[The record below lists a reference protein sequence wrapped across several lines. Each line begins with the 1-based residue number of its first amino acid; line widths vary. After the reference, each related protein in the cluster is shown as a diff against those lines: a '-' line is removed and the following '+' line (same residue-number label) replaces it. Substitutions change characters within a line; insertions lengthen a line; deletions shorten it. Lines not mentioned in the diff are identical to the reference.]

1 MLTEQKERH
10 RSDTRP
16 IGEAIDQG
24 DVLANLVQ
32 SQSAL
37 AHFDLSDLVT
47 ENRHPSK
54 LAVVRRIVLALVLW
68 SVLPVQA
75 AVPLYGCR

>member
-1 MLTEQKERH
+1 M
-10 RSDTRP
+10 
-16 IGEAIDQG
+16 
-24 DVLANLVQ
+24 LANIIQ
-32 SQSAL
+32 SQCAL
-37 AHFDLSDLVT
+37 AHLDLSDLVT

-75 AVPLYGCR
+75 AVPLYGCK